1 MSAGLRPGPRWG
13 EHTALSQTTWLVGK
27 RLAAPSFRI
36 VSGAAVHD
44 CKWRYIKWASFIF
57 TFTLPKNS
65 SSQS

>member
-44 CKWRYIKWASFIF
+44 CKWRYIK
-57 TFTLPKNS
+57 
-65 SSQS
+65 